1 MRHTALTKKQK
12 DLLEALSRYRKLK
25 KAAEMLGISYN
36 AAKQRLYRVRVNCRE
51 AKLLLREWKKKGYDA
66 IFARIPSCEN
76 CQSMG
81 TKSRRCKREGIKIA
95 TDIDTKPCAFWRP
108 KKEMIERQQ
117 RLERQ
122 VKGIKTVEQIYIVE
136 NVIKESLLSGALT
149 EPQYE
154 SLCEELSER
163 ASKVGERKSE
173 LKLGPFGSIGWEKRG
188 AIT

>member
-1 MRHTALTKKQK
+1 MRGTELTNKQK
-12 DLLEALSRYRKLK
+12 DLLKALEEYGKLR
-25 KAAEMLGISYN
+25 KAAKVLGISYN

-51 AKLLLREWKKKGYDA
+51 ARLFLREWKKKGYDA

-76 CQSMG
+76 CQFMD
-81 TKSRRCKREGIKIA
+81 TKSRRCKREGIRIA

-108 KKEMIERQQ
+108 KEEMIERQQ

-122 VKGIKTVEQIYIVE
+122 VKGIKTVEQIHIIE
-136 NVIKESLLSGALT
+136 NLIKESLLSGALT

-154 SLCEELSER
+154 CLCEELSEQ

-173 LKLGPFGSIGWEKRG
+173 LKLGPFGSLGWEKRG

>member
-1 MRHTALTKKQK
+1 MRYIELTNKQK
-12 DLLEALSRYRKLK
+12 DLLEALAEHKKLRKT
-25 KAAEMLGISYN
+25 AEVLGISYN

-51 AKLLLREWKKKGYDA
+51 ARLFLREWKKRGYDA

-76 CQSMG
+76 CQSMDAR
-81 TKSRRCKREGIKIA
+81 SRRCKREGIRIA
-95 TDIDTKPCAFWRP
+95 TDVDTKPCAFWRP
-108 KKEMIERQQ
+108 KKEMIEKQR

-122 VKGIKTVEQIYIVE
+122 VKGIKTVEQIHIVE
-136 NVIKESLLSGALT
+136 NLIKESLLSGALT